1 VGRSAAAWTPRPKV
15 GGGVELTIRSK
26 LLLVIMVLVAAFV
39 VSVATYFTILA
50 PVVEIRSEGQTLNEL
65 RTSLLNEAI
74 EANRFFTARYSTQ
87 IEGYKKASEA
97 TSLAFARVKSLKLL
111 PTVSASIKNSLDV
124 IQNLRTL
131 IDDNNTVFVRNL
143 ATLEADAT
151 KAFGFTDTFAI
162 LDLATDRQVRLGPYG
177 DTAARHT
184 KDLATQLTA
193 VTSGLQTAVQVID
206 DQSVVISREIGSI
219 ERRSNLVSILIIAS
233 LSVAMIALALF
244 LTSRIVGSI
253 RSIEGSISVMIE
265 GDLTGRFSVM
275 TRDEIGKLSANLDRF
290 VSSLNESIKDVQA
303 ASAENLRMKEHLIV
317 TTEQTSSSARQIQAN
332 TASIDGQIS
341 TLDENLLSAGSAIQS
356 IGESIRTLNGEIHEQ
371 LTMVEESTASV
382 TEMIASIDNVAKIAD
397 RRQEAADKL
406 VRTVSDGGIKIAE
419 TFETINRINESVDS
433 IKAITGIIENI
444 SSETNLLAMNAAIE
458 AAHAGDA
465 GKGFSVVAGE
475 IRKLATATS
484 DNSREIG
491 EILKVIVDGV
501 SAASISGRAMN
512 AGFREIDREVK
523 DLQRSLEEIFASM
536 KEVRSGG
543 GQILQAMSALQEVS
557 ANVRS
562 GSSSIDENSNQ
573 IGKTMSVVQ
582 RVSSEV
588 RSGMAEIS
596 AGIGE
601 ITASVESVLATAQR
615 LGELSESLDRGIV
628 RFKTC

>member
-1 VGRSAAAWTPRPKV
+1 
-15 GGGVELTIRSK
+15 
-26 LLLVIMVLVAAFV
+26 MVLVAAFV

>member
-1 VGRSAAAWTPRPKV
+1 M
-15 GGGVELTIRSK
+15 TIRSK